1 MSPTD
6 PEEIEKIITTMKSK
20 TSRGIDDINSEFI
33 KKIKQ
38 NIKVP
43 LSKLINMSLETGKIP
58 ASLKIAKVI
67 PIFKNKSPEEYTNYR
82 PISLLP
88 IMSKILEKVVHKR
101 LYNFMNLQ
109 TCNQLYNN
117 QYGFRTKH
125 STIHAIT
132 QLSAEILESFD
143 NNNFT
148 LGVFLDLSKA
158 FDTINHST
166 LLKKLE
172 HYGIRGVALEWFR
185 NYLLDRKQY
194 VHFNGINSNQQCVTC
209 GVPQGSVLGPLL
221 FIIYTNDLPNAL
233 RSSRCILFADDT
245 TIFHSSNDL
254 KISASLISNDL
265 ELLTDWF
272 RANKLSLNVTKT
284 NYMIFSK
291 TQIDSSNINLKIGT
305 EHINRVNDTKFLGVY
320 LDSKLNWHTHLNYCR
335 NKLSSGLYA
344 IKNVKNIL
352 PTNEMK
358 SLYYT
363 LIHPYLN
370 YGTLLWGSAA
380 QNSLKRIETLQNKA
394 LRNITKSNYN
404 DSVLPLYEATKITP
418 LHKLYKIHL
427 AKLMYQHKNNLL
439 PKPLQALYTP
449 NTETHEH
456 NTRHRHDPHIIRHR
470 THLVSKTFIHKAPE
484 FWYTLPD
491 TVKEATSIHSFKN
504 RVLRHLGY

>member
-1 MSPTD
+1 MQLSRNFSLQELIKSDTAIRLDINNNPNSLYMSPTD
-6 PEEIEKIITTMKSK
+6 PEEIEKIKTTMKSK

-194 VHFNGINSNQQCVTC
+194 VHFNGINSNQQYVTC

-221 FIIYTNDLPNAL
+221 FIIYTNDLPNAK

-245 TIFHSSNDL
+245 TIYYSSNNL
-254 KISASLISNDL
+254 NNLISKITSDL
-265 ELLTDWF
+265 EHLTDWF
-272 RANKLSLNVTKT
+272 SANKLSLNVITTNVILFSNDTRNIADKT
-284 NYMIFSK
+284 IKLSL
-291 TQIDSSNINLKIGT
+291 SNMN
-305 EHINRVNDTKFLGVY
+305 INRVSETKFLGI
-320 LDSKLNWHTHLNYCR
+320 LIDDKLT
-335 NKLSSGLYA
+335 
-344 IKNVKNIL
+344 
-352 PTNEMK
+352 
-358 SLYYT
+358 
-363 LIHPYLN
+363 
-370 YGTLLWGSAA
+370 
-380 QNSLKRIETLQNKA
+380 
-394 LRNITKSNYN
+394 
-404 DSVLPLYEATKITP
+404 
-418 LHKLYKIHL
+418 
-427 AKLMYQHKNNLL
+427 
-439 PKPLQALYTP
+439 
-449 NTETHEH
+449 
-456 NTRHRHDPHIIRHR
+456 
-470 THLVSKTFIHKAPE
+470 
-484 FWYTLPD
+484 
-491 TVKEATSIHSFKN
+491 
-504 RVLRHLGY
+504 